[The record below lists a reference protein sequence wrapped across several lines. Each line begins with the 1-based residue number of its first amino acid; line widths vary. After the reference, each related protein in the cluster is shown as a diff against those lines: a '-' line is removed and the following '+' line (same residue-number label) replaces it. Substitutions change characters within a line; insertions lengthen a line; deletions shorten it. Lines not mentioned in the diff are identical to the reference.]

1 MRQVSFS
8 QGDTIIKKGMGGC
21 SLYYLEQGHVNLMDL
36 KKGQQ
41 KIEEKNFFGAKYF
54 LGAIRNAL
62 NLGQVLSFRLLYH
75 NRTVFLPSL
84 PQPPNPHPHFWLS
97 PTLPLPLS
105 CALLSSTPSFSC
117 YGVLHSEFVKN
128 ARKGSEFH

>member
-8 QGDTIIKKGMGGC
+8 QGDTIIKKGTGGC

-62 NLGQVLSFRLLYH
+62 NLGQVLSFRLL
-75 NRTVFLPSL
+75 
-84 PQPPNPHPHFWLS
+84 
-97 PTLPLPLS
+97 
-105 CALLSSTPSFSC
+105 
-117 YGVLHSEFVKN
+117 
-128 ARKGSEFH
+128 

>member
-8 QGDTIIKKGMGGC
+8 QGDTIIKKGTGGC

-62 NLGQVLSFRLLYH
+62 NLGQVLSFRLLY
-75 NRTVFLPSL
+75 TTT
-84 PQPPNPHPHFWLS
+84 PQPSSPLLALSNPPS
-97 PTLPLPLS
+97 PTLSRSPLLRS
-105 CALLSSTPSFSC
+105 LFLLLWCITLRFC
-117 YGVLHSEFVKN
+117 E
-128 ARKGSEFH
+128 EC